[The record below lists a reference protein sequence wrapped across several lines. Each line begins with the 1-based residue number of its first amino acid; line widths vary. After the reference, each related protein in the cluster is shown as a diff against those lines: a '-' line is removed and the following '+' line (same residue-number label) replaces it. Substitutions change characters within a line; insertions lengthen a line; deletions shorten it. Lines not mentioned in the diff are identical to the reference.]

1 MKFDELVNEILNEG
15 LMDVFKNA
23 KSKMFPNKKLEDLKS
38 EYKRHAR
45 GLLKAGRHSADY
57 SSEEDA
63 LDYYKRML
71 IKAGMSEREVQDLFS
86 EVDRE
91 EYEIRRNPIR
101 H

>member
-1 MKFDELVNEILNEG
+1 MKFDKLVESILNEG
-15 LMDVFKNA
+15 LMDTFKNT
-23 KSKMFPNKKLEDLKS
+23 KSRMFPNKKLEDLKN

-45 GLLKAGRHSADY
+45 GLLRSSNAHSADY
-57 SSEEDA
+57 EDA

-71 IKAGMSEREVQDLFS
+71 IKAGMSEEQIQDLFS

-91 EYEIRRNPIR
+91 EYEIRRDLTR